1 MYDNETWQFEERR
14 TVNSSCEFQR
24 KAVKGLEMP
33 DMKQSHLGRFG
44 CAKKVIFLSSH
55 GQKAAKNRK

>member
-33 DMKQSHLGRFG
+33 DMKQSHLGRF
-44 CAKKVIFLSSH
+44 
-55 GQKAAKNRK
+55 